1 VLTLNSLFFKEFTV
15 DRMVK
20 ESWCGTLVSRVLA
33 VVAVGVALVLWP
45 GCTQPT
51 SEPVDTYLVRVGGRT
66 LSVAEFNEAFEISKT
81 AYSHS
86 DTMDSQVAA
95 DIKLRLLNQ
104 LIEEMLLLE
113 KAGEAGIS
121 ISAGELEEEV
131 SIIKADYPEG
141 VFQEML
147 LEAAV
152 SFEAWKKRLKM
163 QLVARKFIR
172 VELESKISITA
183 EEVAR
188 YYAQQFP
195 GDSRG
200 AAAEQD
206 PAPGPDGRPAD
217 VRPGERPPD
226 ITDAM
231 ILRMLKNQKV
241 QAAYAEWMKANR
253 RGVTIDINSRQ
264 WEKITDQN
272 S

>member
-1 VLTLNSLFFKEFTV
+1 
-15 DRMVK
+15 MVK
-20 ESWCGTLVSRVLA
+20 ESWCGTPVSRVLA
-33 VVAVGVALVLWP
+33 VVAMGVALMLWP

-66 LSVAEFNEAFEISKT
+66 LTGAEFNEGFEISKT

-86 DTMDSQVAA
+86 DTMDAQVAA

-104 LIEEMLLLE
+104 LIEEMILLE
-113 KAGEAGIS
+113 KAGELGIS
-121 ISAGELEEEV
+121 VSAEELDGEV
-131 SIIKADYPEG
+131 AKIKTDYPDG
-141 VFQEML
+141 VFEEML

-152 SFEAWKKRLKM
+152 SFEAWKKRLQA

-172 VELESKISITA
+172 EELEANISITA

-188 YYAQQFP
+188 YYAQHFS
-195 GDSRG
+195 GDTREPVGESV
-200 AAAEQD
+200 
-206 PAPGPDGRPAD
+206 PAPDPDGRLENIP
-217 VRPGERPPD
+217 VGEQPPE

-241 QAAYAEWMKANR
+241 QAAYAEWMKVNR
-253 RGVTIDINSRQ
+253 RSVTIDINSRQ